1 MLTILHLTHKSN
13 MAGGG
18 EKSMIELALEQQK
31 SGLMVSVVCSDG
43 EIESLLERN
52 GISFRSCPA
61 FSKISSL
68 SFEKKW
74 NALGK
79 FLDIINSAW
88 RLSSII
94 KSIKSDVLHFHTI
107 LSLFCAVPYLIFNGS
122 KQKVV
127 YHHRS
132 PTSIRRIKFIMCFV
146 DSIVLI
152 SKKEFNVARNL
163 NLSAR
168 LYHIPNAVNAAIVG
182 DGNVSNEDIVRVAIP
197 AAIKPLKRQE
207 DAVDFVKFFA
217 ERYAGEKA
225 IEFTIRGRSE
235 DVEYLSMIQEKSKK
249 YGLDHILSF
258 VVGELTTSELFDS
271 VDIALFFSRT
281 ETFGR
286 VVAEAMS
293 AGVAVISEANDGAFE
308 IIDDGVNGFIINR
321 DFNRLYEILI
331 HLLIDKSALK
341 KIKTAGQQTW
351 NNRFQVSIL
360 ARRIETVYRETEE

>member
-1 MLTILHLTHKSN
+1 ML
-13 MAGGG
+13 
-18 EKSMIELALEQQK
+18 ELALEQQK
-31 SGLMVSVVCSDG
+31 SGLMVSVVCSNG
-43 EIESLLERN
+43 EIENLLERK
-52 GISFRSCPA
+52 GIPFRSCPA
-61 FSKISSL
+61 FSEISSL
-68 SFEKKW
+68 SFERKW
-74 NALGK
+74 NALRK
-79 FLDIINSAW
+79 IFHVINSAW
-88 RLSSII
+88 TLGRDI
-94 KSIKSDVLHFHTI
+94 KSIKADILHFHTI
-107 LSLFCAVPYLIFNGS
+107 LSLFCAVPYLIFNSS

-132 PTSIRRIKFIMCFV
+132 PTDIKRIKIIMRLV
-146 DSIVLI
+146 DSIILI
-152 SKKEFNVARNL
+152 SRKQFNVASDL

-168 LYHIPNAVNAAIVG
+168 LYHIPNAVNPVILG
-182 DGNVSNEDIVRVAIP
+182 SSDVSNGDAVRVAIP

-207 DAVDFVKFFA
+207 DAVDFIKFFA
-217 ERYAGEKA
+217 KNYSGRKA
-225 IEFTIRGRSE
+225 IEFNIRGRVE

-249 YGLDHILSF
+249 YGLDNILSF
-258 VVGELTTSELFDS
+258 TVGELTTTELFDS
-271 VDIALFFSRT
+271 VDIAVFFSRT